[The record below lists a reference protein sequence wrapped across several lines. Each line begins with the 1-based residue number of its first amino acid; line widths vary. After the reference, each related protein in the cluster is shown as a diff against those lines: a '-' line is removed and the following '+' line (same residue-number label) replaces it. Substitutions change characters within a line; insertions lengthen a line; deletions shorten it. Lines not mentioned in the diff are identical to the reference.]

1 MFSHLT
7 SGVYDP
13 EILKEMG
20 DAFDT
25 AWKKFKPVPKNAA
38 LARTV
43 MASGIIEAVEA
54 GESEPAT
61 FVDRAT
67 RALRAAIKE
76 DPEALN
82 AVAARRTRR
91 NCLPLARPGTLLQS
105 AQHWPVKAA

>member
-7 SGVYDP
+7 SGVYYP
-13 EILKEMG
+13 EILTVMG
-20 DAFDT
+20 DALDI
-25 AWKKFKPVPKNAA
+25 AWKKFRPVPKNAA

-43 MASGIIEAVEA
+43 MASAIIEAVEA

-82 AVAARRTRR
+82 AVAARRTRWR
-91 NCLPLARPGTLLQS
+91 RLPLARPGTLLQS
-105 AQHWPVKAA
+105 AQPSPAA